1 MRTRSTDP
9 LDGTKEFTEGVLDAV
24 TILVGVAVSGR
35 AAAGVINQPFAQ
47 RTIVGVRGRG
57 SFDCRIDEAT
67 DRLVDVRPILLSR
80 PASAASDGCSTV
92 ATRIVVT
99 TRSHMSAALA
109 AMVDAVRPSEVLRAG
124 GCGGKC
130 ILLLDGRA
138 DAYVCVNYSIMGYC
152 SCIVPLLCSHL
163 SVACNDDMH

>member
-1 MRTRSTDP
+1 MFVISDTFPDP

-24 TILVGVAVSGR
+24 TILIGIAVRGR

-57 SFDCRIDEAT
+57 CVDCRVDEAT
-67 DRLVDVRPILLSR
+67 DQLLEMRPILLAR
-80 PASAASDGCSTV
+80 PASAVSAGSSGS
-92 ATRIVVT
+92 RIVVT

-109 AMVDAVRPSEVLRAG
+109 AMIEAVRPSEVRRAG

-130 ILLLDGRA
+130 IMLLDGRA
-138 DAYVCVNYSIMGYC
+138 DAYVCVG
-152 SCIVPLLCSHL
+152 
-163 SVACNDDMH
+163 